1 MDINSVEGICN
12 TYNTFVWEPI
22 VVKQNALSAA
32 CEVKKIKFDVLLKKK
47 IFRLLAQFYLLMKL

>member
-32 CEVKKIKFDVLLKKK
+32 CEVKKKFDVLLKKK